1 LAPPL
6 PVAFVKIVPMPS
18 ALVHISHARI
28 MAVQETTFC
37 IGILLNTLQAP
48 TFCIHVNEAAAHKGI
63 ILATILVD
71 QLFYVP
77 AWFKCCYTTTGIQDS
92 TKVIGSG
99 FTSSYSICQKS
110 SNANCP
116 SPHFTCPRI
125 VAMHGDHM
133 TCGHLAEHSLS
144 IVNTPTFGIHVN
156 KTATHEDISFKAALY
171 DLSMDASA
179 LFNCM

>member
-1 LAPPL
+1 
-6 PVAFVKIVPMPS
+6 MPS
-18 ALVHISHARI
+18 ALVHISHPRI

-48 TFCIHVNEAAAHKGI
+48 TFCIHVNEAAAHKDI
-63 ILATILVD
+63 ILTTIPVD
-71 QLFYVP
+71 QLFNVP
-77 AWFKCCYTTTGIQDS
+77 ACFKCCYTSTGIQDS

-99 FTSSYSICQKS
+99 FMSSYSICQKS
-110 SNANCP
+110 CNANCP
-116 SPHFTCPRI
+116 SSHFTCPRI
-125 VAMHGDHM
+125 MALHGDHM

-156 KTATHEDISFKAALY
+156 KTATHEDIRFKAALY

-179 LFNCM
+179 LFNCT